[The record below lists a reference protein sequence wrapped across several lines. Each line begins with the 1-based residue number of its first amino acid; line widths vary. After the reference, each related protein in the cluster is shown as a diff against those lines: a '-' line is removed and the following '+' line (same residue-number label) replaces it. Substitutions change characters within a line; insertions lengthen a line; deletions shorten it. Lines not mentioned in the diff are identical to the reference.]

1 MTPKTDGSLWRRL
14 FPFLSLPILSLLFLL
29 CEPTGYALFL
39 LAAVALHET
48 GHLFAFLVCGEPL
61 PRFSGQGI
69 GLLLTPRAPLL
80 SYPKEIFVCAAGPAF
95 NLLAALA
102 LLPALQHG
110 QAQDANFCFLVL
122 HLLTALL
129 NLLPIDGFDG
139 GRILY
144 ALLAWLAGPRLAA
157 FLSSAASLLCVL
169 FLYFSG
175 IFLFFLAN
183 SGPQLLLFS
192 LLLLLAETKRR
203 PGLFS
208 S

>member
-1 MTPKTDGSLWRRL
+1 MVQVTALQAQVSAVQAELDELNRL
-14 FPFLSLPILSLLFLL
+14 FQAKYDAYCLRMRAI
-29 CEPTGYALFL
+29 YI
-39 LAAVALHET
+39 
-48 GHLFAFLVCGEPL
+48 
-61 PRFSGQGI
+61 SGN
-69 GLLLTPRAPLL
+69 
-80 SYPKEIFVCAAGPAF
+80 Y
-95 NLLAALA
+95 N
-102 LLPALQHG
+102 
-110 QAQDANFCFLVL
+110 
-122 HLLTALL
+122 LLTALL

-192 LLLLLAETKRR
+192 LLLLLAEAKRR